1 MMHGEITFDRF
12 IRWVLTA
19 AVVVAVI
26 YVVGY
31 LSGVLLPFFIAWLL
45 AYLLYP
51 GVKFV
56 QYRLHVPGRV
66 LSIIV
71 TVLFVAAV
79 IGMVVWLII
88 PPMFEQFGKLGD
100 LIGDYVRDKAHTD
113 NISVSVREWLIN
125 NRDEI
130 ERFFRREDVL
140 NALQQALPELYHV
153 LGYTATIVVSI
164 TGVLMSLMYL
174 FFILLD
180 YEYLTDN
187 WIRIFPK
194 RNRPFWKELMSDVE
208 REMNNY
214 IRGQALVALCMGILF
229 CIGFTILDFPMAIGL
244 GIMIGIMDLVPY
256 LHTFALIPTA
266 FLALLKAAD
275 TGQDFWMIF
284 LPAVALFVIIQLI
297 TEMVLNPRI
306 LGKAMRMN
314 PAILLLSLS
323 VWGALLG
330 FVGLIIA
337 LPMTTILIAYY
348 QRYVTRDSVSESG
361 NAAAA
366 TAVPA
371 PTVATDNAAEQ
382 RSADGEQKPGK
393 KKSEKTES

>member
-361 NAAAA
+361 NAAAP

-371 PTVATDNAAEQ
+371 PAVATDNAAEQ

>member
-1 MMHGEITFDRF
+1 MHGEITFDRF

-361 NAAAA
+361 NAAAP

-371 PTVATDNAAEQ
+371 PAVATDNAAEQ

>member
-1 MMHGEITFDRF
+1 MHGEITFDRF

>member
-1 MMHGEITFDRF
+1 MHGEITFDRF

-361 NAAAA
+361 SAAAP

-371 PTVATDNAAEQ
+371 PAVATDNAAEQ
-382 RSADGEQKPGK
+382 RSADGEQKPGE

>member
-1 MMHGEITFDRF
+1 MRGEITFDRF

-348 QRYVTRDSVSESG
+348 QRYVTRDSVSDSG
-361 NAAAA
+361 NAAAP

-371 PTVATDNAAEQ
+371 PAVVTDNVEED

>member
-1 MMHGEITFDRF
+1 MHGEITFDRF

-125 NRDEI
+125 NREEI

-194 RNRPFWKELMSDVE
+194 RHRPFWKELMGDVE

-348 QRYVTRDSVSESG
+348 QRYVTRDSISESDD
-361 NAAAA
+361 AVAA

-382 RSADGEQKPGK
+382 RSADGEQKPGE